1 MLWIGRADLKRL
13 VDLAEASYPEEACA
27 LLIGRQGVAGHYRV
41 TRVEPAANVASDR
54 RRRFEV
60 DPGLRIGI
68 ERELRGAE
76 EQVIGVWHSHPDGAP
91 EPSGRDA
98 EQIYEPRLAWLI
110 TALAGGQALTSAAFV
125 PAAADLFGAP
135 GGDSGGDAGGDS
147 RDKFRAIGLGVGTDP

>member
-1 MLWIGRADLKRL
+1 MLWIGSADLKRL

-27 LLIGRQGVAGHYRV
+27 LLIGRRGVADLYRV
-41 TRVEPAANVASDR
+41 TRVEPAANVAPDR

-98 EQIYEPRLAWLI
+98 ERIYEPRLAWLI
-110 TALAGGQALTSAAFV
+110 TALADGQALTSAAFV

-135 GGDSGGDAGGDS
+135 GGDRGGG
-147 RDKFRAIGLGVGTDP
+147 FRAIGLGVGSEP